1 MRFMTHQRRAIA
13 LAASI
18 FVSAGIAHAADV
30 NVMASMAIKE
40 VYLELVPQFETI
52 SGRRVATNWVGSA
65 DIMKR
70 MKAGESTDL
79 VIVAAD
85 AIDELTNL
93 GKIVPGSRVDLVKS
107 GIGVAVRAG
116 AQKPDISS
124 GEALKRALLGAKSI
138 AYSSG
143 PSGTYL
149 SGLFQRMGIA
159 DALKGKL
166 VQAPSGTPVGGFIA
180 RGDAEIGFQQVSELL
195 PVAGI
200 DFVGPLPP
208 DIQSITVFS
217 GAVHVG
223 ATEPGA
229 ARDLLRF
236 LASPAS
242 APVMRRRGMEPV

>member
-1 MRFMTHQRRAIA
+1 MKHRMMGIIVT
-13 LAASI
+13 ASI
-18 FVSAGIAHAADV
+18 CTSAGMAHAADV
-30 NVMASMAIKE
+30 NVMASMAIRE
-40 VYLELVPQFETI
+40 VYLELVPQFETT
-52 SGRRVATNWVGSA
+52 SGHRVVTTWVGSA

-70 MKAGESTDL
+70 MRAGESTDL
-79 VIVAAD
+79 VILAAD
-85 AIDELTNL
+85 AIDELTRL
-93 GKIVPGSRVDLVKS
+93 GKVAPGSRVDLVKS

-159 DALKGKL
+159 DALKGKI
-166 VQAPSGTPVGGFIA
+166 VQAPPGTPVGGLVA
-180 RGDAEIGFQQVSELL
+180 RGEAEIGFQQVSELL

-223 ATEPGA
+223 AREPGA
-229 ARDLLRF
+229 VRELLKF
-236 LASPAS
+236 LSSPAS
-242 APVMRRRGMEPV
+242 APVMKRRGMEPV